1 MEKLECHSTFRIYEP
16 LEEYRSTCPRVL
28 IVCSGPHIHPIPSPL
43 KTPPTVRHT
52 IFRLLSNLG
61 QDLADITPR
70 RFLWHPN
77 VRSYLKETFP
87 HKHPPTLSDL
97 HISLSNQEH
106 LQSYL
111 DQAKMKAFP
120 ESTGWGGEHDI
131 LRCILI
137 VSWSHP
143 NRSLTSETTARPSST
158 QGGDVYPFCNGV
170 EPSGVCDTWG
180 RWTKRGGRWCSLG
193 SNLHEPREQLSSS
206 GSSVSPK
213 WYRF

>member
-70 RFLWHPN
+70 RFLRHPN

-106 LQSYL
+106 LRSYL

-120 ESTGWGGEHDI
+120 EGTGWGGEHDI

-137 VSWSHP
+137 VS
-143 NRSLTSETTARPSST
+143 
-158 QGGDVYPFCNGV
+158 
-170 EPSGVCDTWG
+170 
-180 RWTKRGGRWCSLG
+180 
-193 SNLHEPREQLSSS
+193 
-206 GSSVSPK
+206 
-213 WYRF
+213 